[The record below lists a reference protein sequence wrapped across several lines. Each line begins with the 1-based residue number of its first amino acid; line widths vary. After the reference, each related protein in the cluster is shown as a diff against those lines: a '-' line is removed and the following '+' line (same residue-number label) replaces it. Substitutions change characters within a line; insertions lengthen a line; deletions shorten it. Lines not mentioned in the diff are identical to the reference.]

1 VTDDLLHSGA
11 FSPDPSPRAA
21 TDLLGAPTTPQEQRI
36 LAVYE
41 ELKALCAEDLPP
53 NAAANVRAAL
63 APMHNAVNG
72 LALTYEHLSDLGV

>member
-1 VTDDLLHSGA
+1 VSV
-11 FSPDPSPRAA
+11 
-21 TDLLGAPTTPQEQRI
+21 DLLGSPLTSSEERL

-63 APMHNAVNG
+63 ALMHNVVHG
-72 LALTYEHLSDLGV
+72 MALRYEHLSDLGV